1 MTNKEQANDLLLL
14 RDAVWV
20 FLAFAAAYFLSALL
34 RAITATLSPTLS
46 AEFGLQARDLG
57 LLAGGYFLG
66 FSMTQLPLGHWLDVH
81 GPKKVVLRF
90 LALAVVGCVAFALST
105 NFTGLLLSRM
115 LIGAG
120 VSACL
125 MAPLTGYRRWLAPD
139 IQQRANSWMLM
150 TGSFG
155 MLASTLPVQWLLPTI
170 GWRWMFGVLAFL
182 LLLAM
187 GLMVL
192 KVPQWR
198 LRSDPKAAEISADKS
213 ANANSNT
220 APDKP
225 SILAAYA
232 QVWRNPYFR
241 RMTPIGFCNYGGL
254 IAMQTLWAGPWMAKV
269 AGYTSLEAA
278 GGLFWINV
286 SMLFT
291 FLMWGLIT
299 PKLYSRGL
307 SANRLIMVLT
317 PINLCVQLAIVL
329 AGPDAGAL
337 YWALFCI
344 SGSVV
349 SLAQP
354 AVGAAF
360 PASEA
365 GKALSGYNLV
375 LFLGVFCVQW
385 GFGLLVD
392 MFRNLGLEQA
402 ASFQSA
408 MTVFLSLCVLSY
420 LYFVRHKTER

>member
-1 MTNKEQANDLLLL
+1 MTNKEQAHDILSL

-213 ANANSNT
+213 ANANSDT
-220 APDKP
+220 ALDKP

-360 PASEA
+360 PATEA

-420 LYFVRHKTER
+420 LYFVRHKTVR

>member
-1 MTNKEQANDLLLL
+1 MGDMTNKEQTHDLLSL

-20 FLAFAAAYFLSALL
+20 FVAFAAAYFLSALL

-66 FSMTQLPLGHWLDVH
+66 FSLTQLPLGHWLDVH

-90 LALAVVGCVAFALST
+90 LSLAVVGCLAFAIAT
-105 NFTGLLLSRM
+105 DFTGLLLARM

-125 MAPLTGYRRWLAPD
+125 MAPLTGYRRWLAPNT
-139 IQQRANSWMLM
+139 QQRANSWMLM

-155 MLASTLPVQWLLPTI
+155 MLASTLPVQWLLPAI
-170 GWRWMFGVLAFL
+170 GWRWMFGLLALL

-187 GLMVL
+187 GLMVI
-192 KVPQWR
+192 KVPKWQMAQT
-198 LRSDPKAAEISADKS
+198 PKNLEVPAS
-213 ANANSNT
+213 
-220 APDKP
+220 KP
-225 SILAAYA
+225 SILASYA
-232 QVWRNPYFR
+232 QVWRNPYFQ
-241 RMTPIGFCNYGGL
+241 RMTPIGFFNYGGL

-269 AGYTSLEAA
+269 SGYTSLEAA

-286 SMLFT
+286 CMLFT
-291 FLMWGLIT
+291 FLLWGLVT
-299 PKLYSRGL
+299 PKLYLKGL
-307 SANRLIMVLT
+307 NANRLILALT
-317 PINLCVQLAIVL
+317 PLNLLMQAVIVW

-337 YWALFCI
+337 HWALFCMT
-344 SGSVV
+344 GSVV

-385 GFGLLVD
+385 GFGLSVD
-392 MFRNLGLEQA
+392 MFRNLGYAEA

-408 MTVFLSLCVLSY
+408 MAVFLSLCLISY
-420 LYFVRHKTER
+420 YYFVRHKTER

>member
-1 MTNKEQANDLLLL
+1 MRMTNKDQTHDLLSL
-14 RDAVWV
+14 RDVAWV
-20 FLAFAAAYFLSALL
+20 FFAFATAYFLSALL

-46 AEFGLQARDLG
+46 MEFGLHASDLG

-66 FSMTQLPLGHWLDVH
+66 FSMTQLPLGHWLDAH

-90 LALAVVGCVAFALST
+90 LALAVVGCLAFAMAT
-105 NFTGLLLSRM
+105 NFMGLLLSRM

-125 MAPLTGYRRWLAPD
+125 MAPLTGYRRWLTPD

-155 MLASTLPVQWLLPTI
+155 MLASTLPVQWLLPAI
-170 GWRWMFGVLAFL
+170 GWRWMFAVLAFL

-192 KVPQWR
+192 KLPEWR
-198 LRSDPKAAEISADKS
+198 LTTKAAE
-213 ANANSNT
+213 
-220 APDKP
+220 PDEAIEKP
-225 SILAAYA
+225 GLLAGYA
-232 QVWRNPYFR
+232 QVWRNPYFQ
-241 RMTPIGFCNYGGL
+241 RMTPIGFFNYGGL

-269 AGYTSLEAA
+269 AGYSSLEAA

-291 FLMWGLIT
+291 FLMWGLVT
-299 PKLYSRGL
+299 PKLYLLGL
-307 SANRLIMVLT
+307 NANRLITAIT
-317 PINLCVQLAIVL
+317 PFNLLIQFWIVWS
-329 AGPDAGAL
+329 GPDAGAL
-337 YWALFCI
+337 HWALFCI

-354 AVGAAF
+354 AVGGAF
-360 PASEA
+360 PATEA
-365 GKALSGYNLV
+365 GKGLSGYNLV

-392 MFRNLGLEQA
+392 MFRNFGFEEV

-408 MTVFLSLCVLSY
+408 MAVFLSLCVVSY
-420 LYFVRHKTER
+420 IHFVMHKTER

>member
-1 MTNKEQANDLLLL
+1 MTKKEQTHDLLSL
-14 RDAVWV
+14 REVAWV
-20 FLAFAAAYFLSALL
+20 FFAFAVAYFLSALL

-46 AEFGLQARDLG
+46 MEFGLHARDLG

-66 FSMTQLPLGHWLDVH
+66 FSMTQLPLGHWLDAH

-90 LALAVVGCVAFALST
+90 LAMAVVGCLAFALAT
-105 NFTGLLLSRM
+105 NFIGLFLSRM

-125 MAPLTGYRRWLAPD
+125 MAPLTGYRRWLTPD

-170 GWRWMFGVLAFL
+170 GWRWMFAILAIL

-192 KVPQWR
+192 KLPEWR
-198 LRSDPKAAEISADKS
+198 LIPKHQEPEEPAK
-213 ANANSNT
+213 T
-220 APDKP
+220 PGL
-225 SILAAYA
+225 LAGYA
-232 QVWRNPYFR
+232 QVWRNPYFQ
-241 RMTPIGFCNYGGL
+241 RMTPIGFFNYGGL

-269 AGYTSLEAA
+269 AGYSSLEAA

-291 FLMWGLIT
+291 FLMWGLVT
-299 PKLYSRGL
+299 PKLYLLGL
-307 SANRLIMVLT
+307 NANRLITVIT
-317 PINLCVQLAIVL
+317 PLNLLIQFWIIS
-329 AGPDAGAL
+329 AGPDAAAL
-337 YWALFCI
+337 HWALFCI

-360 PASEA
+360 PATEA
-365 GKALSGYNLV
+365 GKGLSGYNLV

-392 MFRNLGLEQA
+392 MFRNFGLEEV

-408 MTVFLSLCVLSY
+408 MAVFLSLCVVSY
-420 LYFVRHKTER
+420 IHFVRHKTER

>member
-1 MTNKEQANDLLLL
+1 MTNKEQTHDLLSL
-14 RDAVWV
+14 REVAWV
-20 FLAFAAAYFLSALL
+20 FFAFAVAYFLSALL

-46 AEFGLQARDLG
+46 MEFGLHARDLG

-66 FSMTQLPLGHWLDVH
+66 FSMTQLPLGHWLDAH

-90 LALAVVGCVAFALST
+90 LAMAVVGCLAFALAT
-105 NFTGLLLSRM
+105 NFIGLFLSRM

-125 MAPLTGYRRWLAPD
+125 MAPLTGYRRWLTPD

-170 GWRWMFGVLAFL
+170 GWRWMFAILAIL

-192 KVPQWR
+192 KLPEWR
-198 LRSDPKAAEISADKS
+198 LIPKHQEPEESAK
-213 ANANSNT
+213 T
-220 APDKP
+220 PGL
-225 SILAAYA
+225 LAGYA
-232 QVWRNPYFR
+232 QVWRNPYFQ
-241 RMTPIGFCNYGGL
+241 RMTPIGFFNYGGL

-269 AGYTSLEAA
+269 AGYSSLEAA

-291 FLMWGLIT
+291 FLMWGLVT
-299 PKLYSRGL
+299 PKLYLLGL
-307 SANRLIMVLT
+307 NANRLITVIT
-317 PINLCVQLAIVL
+317 PLNLLIQFWIIS
-329 AGPDAGAL
+329 AGPDAAAL
-337 YWALFCI
+337 HWALFCI

-360 PASEA
+360 PATEA
-365 GKALSGYNLV
+365 GKGLSGYNLV

-392 MFRNLGLEQA
+392 MFRNFGLEEV

-408 MTVFLSLCVLSY
+408 MAVFLSLCVVSY
-420 LYFVRHKTER
+420 IHFVRHKTER

>member
-1 MTNKEQANDLLLL
+1 MTNKEQTHDLLSL

-46 AEFGLQARDLG
+46 TEFGLQARDLG

-66 FSMTQLPLGHWLDVH
+66 FSLTQLPLGHWLDVH

-90 LALAVVGCVAFALST
+90 LALAVIGCVAFSVST
-105 NFTGLLLSRM
+105 NFTGLLVSRM

-155 MLASTLPVQWLLPTI
+155 MLASTLPVQWLLPAI

-182 LLLAM
+182 LLLSM

-198 LRSDPKAAEISADKS
+198 LIEKPVVLDVVAE
-213 ANANSNT
+213 NRG
-220 APDKP
+220 
-225 SILAAYA
+225 ILAGYA
-232 QVWRNPYFR
+232 QIWRNPYFQ
-241 RMTPIGFCNYGGL
+241 RMTPIGFFNYGGL

-269 AGYTSLEAA
+269 SGYSSLEAA
-278 GGLFWINV
+278 TGLFWINV

-291 FLMWGLIT
+291 FLMWGLVT
-299 PKLYSRGL
+299 PKLYLRGL
-307 SANRLIMVLT
+307 TANRLITRIT
-317 PINLCVQLAIVL
+317 PLNLLVQLSIIWS
-329 AGPDAGAL
+329 GPDAGAL
-337 YWALFCI
+337 HWALFCI

-365 GKALSGYNLV
+365 GKGLSAYNLV
-375 LFLGVFCVQW
+375 LFLGVFSLQW

-392 MFRNLGLEQA
+392 MFRNFGFDQA
-402 ASFQSA
+402 TSFQFA
-408 MTVFLSLCVLSY
+408 MTAFLSSCVLSY
-420 LYFVRHKTER
+420 LYFVWHKTER

>member
-1 MTNKEQANDLLLL
+1 MTNKEQTHDLLSL

-20 FLAFAAAYFLSALL
+20 FVAFAAAYFLSALL

-66 FSMTQLPLGHWLDVH
+66 FSLTQLPLGHWLDVH

-90 LALAVVGCVAFALST
+90 LSLAVVGCLAFAIAT
-105 NFTGLLLSRM
+105 DFTGLLLARM

-125 MAPLTGYRRWLAPD
+125 MAPLTGYRRWLAPNT
-139 IQQRANSWMLM
+139 QQRANSWMLM

-155 MLASTLPVQWLLPTI
+155 MLASTLPVQWLLPAI
-170 GWRWMFGVLAFL
+170 GWRWMFGLLALL

-187 GLMVL
+187 GLMVI
-192 KVPQWR
+192 KVPKWQMAQT
-198 LRSDPKAAEISADKS
+198 PKHLEVSAS
-213 ANANSNT
+213 
-220 APDKP
+220 KP
-225 SILAAYA
+225 SILASYA
-232 QVWRNPYFR
+232 QVWRNPYFQ
-241 RMTPIGFCNYGGL
+241 RMTPIGFFNYGGL

-269 AGYTSLEAA
+269 SGYTSLEAA

-286 SMLFT
+286 CMLFT
-291 FLMWGLIT
+291 FLLWGLVT
-299 PKLYSRGL
+299 PKLYLKGL
-307 SANRLIMVLT
+307 NANRLILALT
-317 PINLCVQLAIVL
+317 PLNLLMQAVIVW

-337 YWALFCI
+337 HWALFCMT
-344 SGSVV
+344 GSVV

-392 MFRNLGLEQA
+392 MFRNLGYAEA

-408 MTVFLSLCVLSY
+408 MAVFLSLCLISY
-420 LYFVRHKTER
+420 YYFVRHKTER

>member
-1 MTNKEQANDLLLL
+1 MTNKEQTHDLLSL
-14 RDAVWV
+14 REVAWV
-20 FLAFAAAYFLSALL
+20 FFAFAVAYFLSALL

-46 AEFGLQARDLG
+46 MEFGLHARDLG

-66 FSMTQLPLGHWLDVH
+66 FSMTQLPLGHWLDAH

-90 LALAVVGCVAFALST
+90 LAMAVVGCLAFALAT
-105 NFTGLLLSRM
+105 NFIGLFLSRM

-125 MAPLTGYRRWLAPD
+125 MAPLTGYRRWLTPD

-155 MLASTLPVQWLLPTI
+155 MLASTLPVQWLLPAI
-170 GWRWMFGVLAFL
+170 GWRWMFAILAIL

-192 KVPQWR
+192 KLPEWR
-198 LRSDPKAAEISADKS
+198 LIPKHQEPEEPAK
-213 ANANSNT
+213 N
-220 APDKP
+220 PGL
-225 SILAAYA
+225 LAGYA
-232 QVWRNPYFR
+232 QVWRNPYFQ
-241 RMTPIGFCNYGGL
+241 RMTPIGFFNYGGL

-269 AGYTSLEAA
+269 AGYSSLEAA

-291 FLMWGLIT
+291 FLMWGLVT
-299 PKLYSRGL
+299 PKLYLLGL
-307 SANRLIMVLT
+307 NANRLITVIT
-317 PINLCVQLAIVL
+317 PLNLLIQFWIIS
-329 AGPDAGAL
+329 AGPDAAAL
-337 YWALFCI
+337 HWALFCI

-360 PASEA
+360 PATEA
-365 GKALSGYNLV
+365 GKGLSGYNLV

-392 MFRNLGLEQA
+392 MFRNFGLEEV

-408 MTVFLSLCVLSY
+408 MAVFLSLCVVSY
-420 LYFVRHKTER
+420 IHFVRHKTER

>member
-1 MTNKEQANDLLLL
+1 
-14 RDAVWV
+14 
-20 FLAFAAAYFLSALL
+20 
-34 RAITATLSPTLS
+34 
-46 AEFGLQARDLG
+46 
-57 LLAGGYFLG
+57 
-66 FSMTQLPLGHWLDVH
+66 LGHWLDKH

-90 LALAVVGCVAFALST
+90 LAVAVIGCIAFALATS
-105 NFTGLLLSRM
+105 FAGLLLSRM

-125 MAPLTGYRRWLAPD
+125 MAPLTGYRRWLTPE

-170 GWRWMFGVLAFL
+170 GWRWMFGILAFL

-187 GLMVL
+187 GLMVI
-192 KVPQWR
+192 KVPEWR
-198 LRSDPKAAEISADKS
+198 LIQKPDASDASAV
-213 ANANSNT
+213 
-220 APDKP
+220 KP
-225 SILAAYA
+225 SILAGYA
-232 QVWRNPYFR
+232 QVWRNPYFQR
-241 RMTPIGFCNYGGL
+241 LTPIGFFNYGGL

-269 AGYTSLEAA
+269 AGYSSLEAA

-299 PKLYSRGL
+299 PKLYLLGL
-307 SANRLIMVLT
+307 NTNRLITAIT
-317 PINLCVQLAIVL
+317 PLNLLVQCWIVWS
-329 AGPDAGAL
+329 GPDAGAL
-337 YWALFCI
+337 HWALFCI

-360 PASEA
+360 PATEA
-365 GKALSGYNLV
+365 GKGLSGYNLV

-392 MFRNLGLEQA
+392 MFRNFGFEEV

-408 MTVFLSLCVLSY
+408 MAVFLSLCVVSY
-420 LYFVRHKTER
+420 LHFIRHKTER

>member
-1 MTNKEQANDLLLL
+1 MTNKEQTHDLLSL
-14 RDAVWV
+14 RNTVWV

-46 AEFGLQARDLG
+46 MEFGLQARDLG

-66 FSMTQLPLGHWLDVH
+66 FSMTQLPLGHWLDKH

-90 LALAVVGCVAFALST
+90 LAVAVIGCIAFAMATS
-105 NFTGLLLSRM
+105 FAGLLLSRM

-125 MAPLTGYRRWLAPD
+125 MAPLTGYRRWLTPE

-170 GWRWMFGVLAFL
+170 GWRWMFGILAFL

-187 GLMVL
+187 GLMVI
-192 KVPQWR
+192 KVPEWR
-198 LRSDPKAAEISADKS
+198 LIQKPDASEASAVR
-213 ANANSNT
+213 
-220 APDKP
+220 P
-225 SILAAYA
+225 SIMASYA
-232 QVWRNPYFR
+232 QVWRNPYFQR
-241 RMTPIGFCNYGGL
+241 LTPIGFFNYGGL

-269 AGYTSLEAA
+269 AGYSSLEAA

-299 PKLYSRGL
+299 PKLYLLGL
-307 SANRLIMVLT
+307 NTNRLITAIT
-317 PINLCVQLAIVL
+317 PLNLLVQCWIVWS
-329 AGPDAGAL
+329 GPDAGAL
-337 YWALFCI
+337 HWALLCI

-360 PASEA
+360 PATEA
-365 GKALSGYNLV
+365 GKGLSGYNLV

-392 MFRNLGLEQA
+392 MFRNFGLEEV

-408 MTVFLSLCVLSY
+408 MAVFLSLCVVSY
-420 LYFVRHKTER
+420 LYFIRHKTER

>member
-1 MTNKEQANDLLLL
+1 MNNKEKTHDLLSL
-14 RDAVWV
+14 RDVVWV
-20 FLAFAAAYFLSALL
+20 FLAFAVAYFLSALL

-81 GPKKVVLRF
+81 GPKKVILRF
-90 LALAVVGCVAFALST
+90 LTLAVVGCVAFALST
-105 NFTGLLLSRM
+105 NFAGLLLSRM

-150 TGSFG
+150 TGSLG

-170 GWRWMFGVLAFL
+170 GWRWMFGILAFL

-187 GLMVL
+187 GLML
-192 KVPQWR
+192 FKVPAWR
-198 LRSDPKAAEISADKS
+198 LATNPLIPQASADKLG
-213 ANANSNT
+213 
-220 APDKP
+220 
-225 SILAAYA
+225 ILAGYA
-232 QVWRNPYFR
+232 QVWRNPYFQ
-241 RMTPIGFCNYGGL
+241 RMTPIGFFNYGGL

-269 AGYTSLEAA
+269 SGYSSLEAA

-286 SMLFT
+286 CMLFT
-291 FLMWGLIT
+291 FLMWGLLT
-299 PKLYSRGL
+299 PRLYAKGYN
-307 SANRLIMVLT
+307 ANRLITAMAPL
-317 PINLCVQLAIVL
+317 NLLIQIYILW

-337 YWALFCI
+337 HWACFCI

-354 AVGAAF
+354 AVGGAF
-360 PASEA
+360 PATEA
-365 GKALSGYNLV
+365 GKGLSGYNLV
-375 LFLGVFCVQW
+375 IFLGVFSVQW
-385 GFGLLVD
+385 GFGLLID
-392 MFRNLGLEQA
+392 MFRNFGLEEVT
-402 ASFQSA
+402 SFQSA
-408 MTVFLSLCVLSY
+408 LAVFLALCVVSY
-420 LYFVRHKTER
+420 LHFLRHKTQR

>member
-1 MTNKEQANDLLLL
+1 MTNKEQTHDLLSL
-14 RDAVWV
+14 REVAWV
-20 FLAFAAAYFLSALL
+20 FFAFAVAYFLSALL

-46 AEFGLQARDLG
+46 MEFGLHARDLG

-66 FSMTQLPLGHWLDVH
+66 FSMTQLPLGHWLDAH

-90 LALAVVGCVAFALST
+90 LAMAVVGCLVFALAT
-105 NFTGLLLSRM
+105 NFIGLFLSRM

-125 MAPLTGYRRWLAPD
+125 MAPLTGYRRWLTPD

-170 GWRWMFGVLAFL
+170 GWRWMFAILAIL

-192 KVPQWR
+192 KLPEWR
-198 LRSDPKAAEISADKS
+198 LIPKHQEPEEPAK
-213 ANANSNT
+213 N
-220 APDKP
+220 PGL
-225 SILAAYA
+225 LAGYA
-232 QVWRNPYFR
+232 QVWRNPYFQ
-241 RMTPIGFCNYGGL
+241 RMTPIGFFNYGGL

-269 AGYTSLEAA
+269 AGYSSLEAA

-291 FLMWGLIT
+291 FLMWGLVT
-299 PKLYSRGL
+299 PKLYLLGL
-307 SANRLIMVLT
+307 NANRLITVIT
-317 PINLCVQLAIVL
+317 PLNLLIQFWIIS
-329 AGPDAGAL
+329 AGPDAAAL
-337 YWALFCI
+337 HWALFCI

-360 PASEA
+360 PATEA
-365 GKALSGYNLV
+365 GKGLSGYNLV

-392 MFRNLGLEQA
+392 MFRNFGLEEV

-408 MTVFLSLCVLSY
+408 MAVFLSLCVVSY
-420 LYFVRHKTER
+420 IHFVRHKTER